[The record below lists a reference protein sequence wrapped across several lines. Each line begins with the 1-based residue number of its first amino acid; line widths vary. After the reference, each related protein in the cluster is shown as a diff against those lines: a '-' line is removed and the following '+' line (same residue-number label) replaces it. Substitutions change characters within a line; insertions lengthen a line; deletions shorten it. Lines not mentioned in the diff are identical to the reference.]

1 MSGDTK
7 ARLVAAAEE
16 LFAERGV
23 EGVSLREITRA
34 SGAKNVIAVQY
45 HFEDRDGVVRAILDK
60 HLPDVDS
67 RRNALLDEIEG
78 SAPHAR
84 EVRALAGALVK
95 PLAPKL
101 ADEDGGRPFLQIHA
115 DLINRPRPAWAI
127 AEGRFRSMQRWR
139 AMVTPLLDDEAVR
152 LHRRFTAIAH
162 CAVELARRARSGPH
176 TDDRLF
182 TSHLVDQ
189 VTALLNGP
197 LSDETRRLVI
207 ERDAALSRDATP
219 ARSEQSA

>member
-1 MSGDTK
+1 VSDTK

-23 EGVSLREITRA
+23 DGVSLREITRA

-78 SAPHAR
+78 SAVR
-84 EVRALAGALVK
+84 EVRAMASALVR

-101 ADEDGGRPFLQIHA
+101 ADDAGGRPFLQIYA
-115 DLINRPRPAWAI
+115 DLMNRPRPAFAI
-127 AEGRFRSMQRWR
+127 AEGRFKSMQRWR
-139 AMVTPLLDDEAVR
+139 EMVMPLLDGEAVR

-162 CAVELARRARSGPH
+162 SSVELARRARSGPH

-189 VTALLNGP
+189 VTALLTGP
-197 LSDETRRLVI
+197 LSDETRRLVT
-207 ERDAALSRDATP
+207 ERDAAL
-219 ARSEQSA
+219 ARSEPSA

>member
-1 MSGDTK
+1 MSDTK

-23 EGVSLREITRA
+23 DGVSLREITRE

-45 HFEDRDGVVRAILDK
+45 HFSDRDGVLRAILDK
-60 HLPDVDS
+60 HLPEVDS

-78 SAPHAR
+78 APVP
-84 EVRALAGALVK
+84 EMRALASALVR

-101 ADEDGGRPFLQIHA
+101 ADDDGGRPFLQIYA
-115 DLINRPRPAWAI
+115 DLMNRPRPAFEV
-127 AEGRFRSMQRWR
+127 AEGRFLSMTRWR
-139 AMVTPLLDDEAVR
+139 EMVKPLLDDEAVR

-162 CAVELARRARSGPH
+162 SCVELARRARSGPH

-197 LSDETRRLVI
+197 LSEETRRLAI
-207 ERDAALSRDATP
+207 ERDASLST
-219 ARSEQSA
+219 SEHSA

>member
-23 EGVSLREITRA
+23 DAVSLREITRA

-78 SAPHAR
+78 AAVR
-84 EVRALAGALVK
+84 EVRTMASALVR

-101 ADEDGGRPFLQIHA
+101 ADDDGGRPFLQIHA
-115 DLINRPRPAWAI
+115 DLLNRPRPAWAI
-127 AEGRFRSMQRWR
+127 AEGRFLSMQRWR
-139 AMVTPLLDDEAVR
+139 EMVAPLLDDEAVR

-176 TDDRLF
+176 TDNRLF

-189 VTALLNGP
+189 VTALLTGP
-197 LSDETRRLVI
+197 LSEETRRLVI
-207 ERDAALSRDATP
+207 ERDAALSKDS
-219 ARSEQSA
+219 RSEHSA

>member
-1 MSGDTK
+1 VPPDTR
-7 ARLVAAAEE
+7 ARLVDAAER

-23 EGVSLREITRA
+23 DAVSLREIARA
-34 SGAKNVIAVQY
+34 AGAKNVIAVQY
-45 HFEDRDGVVRAILDK
+45 HFSDRDGVLRAILDK
-60 HLPDVDS
+60 HLPEVDS

-78 SAPHAR
+78 AR
-84 EVRALAGALVK
+84 TQELRAMASALVR

-101 ADEDGGRPFLQIHA
+101 AEDDGGRPFLQIHA
-115 DLINRPRPAWAI
+115 DLLNRPRPAWAM

-139 AMVTPLLDDEAVR
+139 GMVEPLLDADAVR

-162 CAVELARRARSGPH
+162 CAVEFARRARSGPH

-189 VTALLNGP
+189 VTALLGGP
-197 LSDETRRLVI
+197 LSEETRRLVV
-207 ERDAALSRDATP
+207 ERDAALT
-219 ARSEQSA
+219 RSEHSA

>member
-1 MSGDTK
+1 VSDTK

-23 EGVSLREITRA
+23 DGVSLREITRE

-45 HFEDRDGVVRAILDK
+45 HFSDRDGVLRAILDK
-60 HLPDVDS
+60 HLPEVDS

-78 SAPHAR
+78 APVP
-84 EVRALAGALVK
+84 EMRALASALVR

-101 ADEDGGRPFLQIHA
+101 ADDDGGRPFLQIYA
-115 DLINRPRPAWAI
+115 DLMNRPRPAFEV
-127 AEGRFRSMQRWR
+127 AEGRFLSMTRWR
-139 AMVTPLLDDEAVR
+139 EMVKPLLDDEAVR

-162 CAVELARRARSGPH
+162 SCVELARRARSGPH

-197 LSDETRRLVI
+197 LSEETRRLAI
-207 ERDAALSRDATP
+207 ERDASLST
-219 ARSEQSA
+219 SEHSA

>member
-1 MSGDTK
+1 LSGDTK

-23 EGVSLREITRA
+23 DGVSLREITRV

-45 HFEDRDGVVRAILDK
+45 HFADRDGVLRAILDK

-78 SAPHAR
+78 SP
-84 EVRALAGALVK
+84 EPGVRAMAGALVK

-101 ADEDGGRPFLQIHA
+101 ADDGGGRPFLQIYA
-115 DLINRPRPAWAI
+115 DLINRPRPAFAL
-127 AEGRFRSMQRWR
+127 AEGPSPNRQGRSMQRWR
-139 AMVTPLLDDEAVR
+139 TMVAPLLDEEAVR

-182 TSHLVDQ
+182 TSHVVDQ

-197 LSDETRRLVI
+197 LSEETRRLVI
-207 ERDAALSRDATP
+207 ERDAALSRSE
-219 ARSEQSA
+219 RSA

>member
-23 EGVSLREITRA
+23 DGVSLREITRA

-78 SAPHAR
+78 SAQP
-84 EVRALAGALVK
+84 EVRAMASALVR

-101 ADEDGGRPFLQIHA
+101 ADSDGGRPFLQIHA
-115 DLINRPRPAWAI
+115 DLLNRPRPAWSV
-127 AEGRFRSMQRWR
+127 AEGLSSSGLGRSMQRWR
-139 AMVTPLLDDEAVR
+139 QMVEPLLDPEAVR

-162 CAVELARRARSGPH
+162 CSVEFARRARSGPH

-189 VTALLNGP
+189 VTALLTGP
-197 LSDETRRLVI
+197 LSQETRRLVV
-207 ERDAALSRDATP
+207 ERDAAKSRT
-219 ARSEQSA
+219 EHSA

>member
-1 MSGDTK
+1 VSDTK
-7 ARLVAAAEE
+7 ARLVAAAEG

-23 EGVSLREITRA
+23 DGVSLREITRE

-45 HFEDRDGVVRAILDK
+45 HFSDRDGVLRAILDK
-60 HLPDVDS
+60 HLPEVDS

-78 SAPHAR
+78 APVP
-84 EVRALAGALVK
+84 EMRALASALVR

-101 ADEDGGRPFLQIHA
+101 ADDDGGRPFLQIYA
-115 DLINRPRPAWAI
+115 DLMNRPRPAFEV
-127 AEGRFRSMQRWR
+127 AEGRFLSMTRWR
-139 AMVTPLLDDEAVR
+139 EMVKPLLDDEAVR

-162 CAVELARRARSGPH
+162 SCVELARRARSGPH

-197 LSDETRRLVI
+197 LSEETRRLAI
-207 ERDAALSRDATP
+207 ERDASLST
-219 ARSEQSA
+219 SEHSA